1 MHLEIPLFR
10 CCFILVLS
18 SNGLCSVEIEPSAQ
32 VPGDLFTVSW
42 LFWVFRHGKQ
52 APLKGPVAGSRGF
65 YEQSLCFSRQSGS
78 CSGWWSIAVFVRC
91 GIACWRLWAQYQWHI
106 LLLLFRNRAVV
117 VYALL
122 IMVTWKLH
130 DMSRESIAIVKFLYH
145 HFSCTVV
152 REPLLRVESSF
163 VCHSFH

>member
-1 MHLEIPLFR
+1 MK
-10 CCFILVLS
+10 FISQLQIMCGQNSVKWIMYTT
-18 SNGLCSVEIEPSAQ
+18 NGY
-32 VPGDLFTVSW
+32 
-42 LFWVFRHGKQ
+42 
-52 APLKGPVAGSRGF
+52 
-65 YEQSLCFSRQSGS
+65 YEQQFYCSTLTIMIQSTLRYIDYRYSRQSGG
-78 CSGWWSIAVFVRC
+78 CSSWWSIAVFVRC

-117 VYALL
+117 VYALH

-130 DMSRESIAIVKFLYH
+130 DVRRESIAIVKFLYH